1 MTLNQKSRL
10 IEIAKNLIGKPY
22 KYGARPEE
30 APEFFDCSSFIQYIF
45 KNIGIDLP
53 RSTIEQASK
62 GEKIE
67 NLSDLKIGDLIFFHG
82 THGHYN
88 PKFPEGIGHIALYIG
103 EDKTIH
109 AGSKRIEE
117 NPKIV
122 EIGQVEE
129 RELDELIKKLKPVIT
144 IKRF

>member
-1 MTLNQKSRL
+1 MTLDQKTKL
-10 IEIAKNLIGKPY
+10 AETAKKLIGKPY

-45 KNIGIDLP
+45 KNIDIDLP

-67 NLSDLKIGDLIFFHG
+67 NLSDLEIGDLIFFHG
-82 THGHYN
+82 THGHYS

-103 EDKTIH
+103 EGKTIH

-129 RELDELIKKLKPVIT
+129 RKLEELTEKLKPVIV